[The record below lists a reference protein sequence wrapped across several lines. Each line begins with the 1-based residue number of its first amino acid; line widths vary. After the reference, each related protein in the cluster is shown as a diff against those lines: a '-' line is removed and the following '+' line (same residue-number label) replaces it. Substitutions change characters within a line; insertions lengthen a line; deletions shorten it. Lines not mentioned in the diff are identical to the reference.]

1 VSNVIVDSASK
12 TVNLPVSS
20 PDVRVT
26 KTEPRRRKRHR
37 IETNFGP
44 DFVTAFLVET
54 LDDLHG
60 DVITEEFVSNF
71 LIEEDPKTYQEV
83 VRSID
88 AIFRKETIK
97 SEIDSLDSNK
107 TWEID

>member
-1 VSNVIVDSASK
+1 MSNVIVDSASK

-44 DFVTAFLVET
+44 DFITAFLVET
-54 LDDLHG
+54 FDNMDV
-60 DVITEEFVSNF
+60 DVITEELVSMF
-71 LIEEDPKTYQEV
+71 LIEKDLKTYQEAI
-83 VRSID
+83 RFID
-88 AIFRKETIK
+88 AIFWKEAIK
-97 SEIDSLDSNK
+97 K
-107 TWEID
+107 